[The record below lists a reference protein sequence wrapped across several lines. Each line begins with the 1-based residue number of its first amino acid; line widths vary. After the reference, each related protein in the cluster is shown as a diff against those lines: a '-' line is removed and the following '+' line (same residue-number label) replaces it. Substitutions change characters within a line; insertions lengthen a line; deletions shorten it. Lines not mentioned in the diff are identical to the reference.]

1 MFQIV
6 IEWRAGHLPGMIGTM
21 MAHET
26 LKLIMVYSTLKNE
39 LVLYH
44 TLDWSFTKLQF

>member
-1 MFQIV
+1 
-6 IEWRAGHLPGMIGTM
+6 
-21 MAHET
+21 MACWALTRHDWNDDGET
-26 LKLIMVYSTLKNE
+26 LKLIIGLPTLKNE